1 MSEKPNIITIKEKV
15 YIEEIGDL
23 NGPSNNKQ
31 IKEPNQPNK
40 KSKYYANNNFE
51 YSNNALNSYDNDIEY
66 NKQTSNAKNNFIY
79 NENKNYISDDNHN
92 DNNINSLDK
101 IESVEE
107 VEVTRKPSNLDRRA
121 KLEYQAQIL
130 QKKREREKANQ
141 IIQGANNIPRNYK
154 YYSNDNQG
162 YHGIY
167 STQPDEADT
176 EDKYKKI
183 NQDKQPKSSNSTR
196 VVKSKRLYK
205 SGEELDVVK
214 PNSLANK
221 NFSNENLSN
230 GIKLMSVTDD
240 ATKDYTSSDDDDA
253 DFPFPTESPFASN
266 SNNENSNHVSKSE
279 IKKMFNKDGDEHSP
293 DDEETP
299 PNEKS
304 TNNNTIMM
312 VAPISQDS
320 NDDDT
325 LTTSSTSGNKKKSG
339 EKNATE
345 GLDLSMF
352 DLIDKTSKKF
362 ILKPATMGLTIR
374 AQIFRQK
381 GLYPQYRFYLENLDG
396 QLLLL
401 MTARKKKKTKTT
413 HYVINYI
420 TFNAADINKY
430 IETPIAKLK
439 SNLLGTQFTLYD
451 FGLKNFNAQTN
462 GNGNSNNFI
471 NTFDNE
477 ADNSMNESKQPT
489 QNSDNNNNNN
499 GVVDTQLNRKEYA
512 SVTYVFNV
520 LGIKGPRSMSVVIP
534 GMDNS
539 YNREDYTLKGENDS
553 LLGAWKKIE
562 TTIKKS
568 GDQVQMRQKSAT
580 LSKLVTLRRSLFQA
594 GPGYYSRKSKPPQ
607 DFDNVETINEPSA
620 NKANEKLSDKIED
633 NVVKL
638 VNKSPSWHPEL
649 RSFALNFN
657 GRVTQASVKNFQIV
671 HEVNTD
677 YVVMQFGKVNKDMY
691 TCDYSYPMCALQA
704 FGIALT
710 SLDNKLGCD

>member
-1 MSEKPNIITIKEKV
+1 MSEKHNNIITIKEKV

-23 NGPSNNKQ
+23 NGSPGSTQ
-31 IKEPNQPNK
+31 ISQQNK
-40 KSKYYANNNFE
+40 KHKFYTNHNS
-51 YSNNALNSYDNDIEY
+51 LNSYDSDIEY
-66 NKQTSNAKNNFIY
+66 NKQTSNAKSNYIY
-79 NENKNYISDDNHN
+79 NENKNYDKDNLDEIEKVDD
-92 DNNINSLDK
+92 
-101 IESVEE
+101 

-130 QKKREREKANQ
+130 QKKRERENANQ
-141 IIQGANNIPRNYK
+141 ILQGANNLPRNYK
-154 YYSNDNQG
+154 YYANDKQG
-162 YHGIY
+162 FHGIY
-167 STQPDEADT
+167 STQPDDADS
-176 EDKYKKI
+176 EDKYRKI
-183 NQDKQPKSSNSTR
+183 NQDKQVKSSNSSR

-205 SGEELDVVK
+205 SNENIEVIK
-214 PNSLANK
+214 SNSFASK
-221 NFSNENLSN
+221 NFMNENATN

-240 ATKDYTSSDDDDA
+240 ASRDYTSSSGDDENENET
-253 DFPFPTESPFASN
+253 DFPFPSESPFSSN
-266 SNNENSNHVSKSE
+266 SNNETSHQVPKSL
-279 IKKMFNKDGDEHSP
+279 IKKMFNKDANEESVDE
-293 DDEETP
+293 DRA
-299 PNEKS
+299 NENTN
-304 TNNNTIMM
+304 TNNAIMM
-312 VAPISQDS
+312 VAPIAHDS

-325 LTTSSTSGNKKKSG
+325 ITTSSSSNNKKKSSDKH
-339 EKNATE
+339 ESE

-420 TFNAADINKY
+420 TFNSTDINKY

-451 FGLKNFNAQTN
+451 FGLKHFNSGNTN
-462 GNGNSNNFI
+462 GSLSNGVSNFV

-477 ADNSMNESKQPT
+477 ADHSVNESV
-489 QNSDNNNNNN
+489 NNNNN
-499 GVVDTQLNRKEYA
+499 GVIDTQSNRKEYA
-512 SVTYVFNV
+512 SIAYEFNV
-520 LGIKGPRSMSVVIP
+520 LGIKGPRNMCVVIP

-539 YNREDYTLKGENDS
+539 YNREDYTLKAENDS
-553 LLGAWKKIE
+553 LLAAWKKIE
-562 TTIKKS
+562 TSLKRS
-568 GDQVQMRQKSAT
+568 GGEQGQTLRHKSAT

-594 GPGYYSRKSKPPQ
+594 GPGYYSRKSKTPQ
-607 DFDNVETINEPSA
+607 EFDNVETMNDA
-620 NKANEKLSDKIED
+620 NKTNEKVSDKIED

-677 YVVMQFGKVNKDMY
+677 YVVMQFGKVDKDMY

-704 FGIALT
+704 FGVALT